1 MADDRLAQIRERN
14 ANGLYRDWRVI
25 GELLERLAEAD
36 ELIEDY
42 GKVIDGLHDSYQPDL
57 LAAEARVAHLEEALR
72 AANEYVDFMETKP
85 SGGKAWLALEG
96 LKAWLARP
104 MGSGPGT
111 A

>member
-1 MADDRLAQIRERN
+1 MD
-14 ANGLYRDWRVI
+14 
-25 GELLERLAEAD
+25 D
-36 ELIEDY
+36 ELEMELRRADFDDPI
-42 GKVIDGLHDSYQPDL
+42 
-57 LAAEARVAHLEEALR
+57 AAENYQLRQRIRQLEGALR

-104 MGSGPGT
+104 TGSGPGT